1 MSDAASQFSI
11 IVIAIIAIVDS
22 WAITSVLRS
31 DSALGEKT
39 AWLIGIVLFPV
50 VGWIV
55 WSNAGPRYTKKNL
68 ASPKHNKV

>member
-1 MSDAASQFSI
+1 MSDAAHQFSI
-11 IVIAIIAIVDS
+11 IVIVIIVIVDL

-31 DSALGEKT
+31 DRVLGEKT
-39 AWLIGIVLFPV
+39 AWLIGIILFSV

-55 WSNAGPRYTKKNL
+55 WSNAELRYTKKNL